1 MARTPSNMVDLGS
14 IAPKFN
20 LINTVDDKFISSDDC
35 FSKKGTLIMFICNHC
50 PFVIH
55 VIDEI
60 IKISNQYTNE
70 IDFIAISSNDVIN
83 YPDDAPELMKKL
95 AIDKSFNFPY
105 LYDENQDVAKAYDA
119 ACTPDFFLY
128 NDEKKLIY
136 RGQLDDSRPGNEK
149 SVDGKDL
156 RNALD
161 CLIKNV
167 KNNKMT
173 ELKVHGLFIA
183 IGHDPATSLFK
194 DQLKM
199 DKEGYLIT
207 KPDSTET
214 NIPGVFAAGDV
225 KDKIFRQAVTAAGMG
240 CMSALEAEKFLSK
253 TN

>member
-20 LINTVDDKFISSDDC
+20 LINTVDDKFISSNDC

-60 IKISNQYTNE
+60 VKISNQYTNE
-70 IDFIAISSNDVIN
+70 IDFVAISSNDVVN
-83 YPDDAPELMKKL
+83 YPDDSPELMKKL

-105 LYDENQDVAKAYDA
+105 LYDENQDIAKAYDA

-167 KNNKMT
+167 KNNFPQKPS
-173 ELKVHGLFIA
+173 
-183 IGHDPATSLFK
+183 IGC
-194 DQLKM
+194 
-199 DKEGYLIT
+199 
-207 KPDSTET
+207 
-214 NIPGVFAAGDV
+214 NI
-225 KDKIFRQAVTAAGMG
+225 KWK
-240 CMSALEAEKFLSK
+240 
-253 TN
+253 

>member
-14 IAPKFN
+14 IAPNFN

-60 IKISNQYTNE
+60 VKISNQYTNE
-70 IDFIAISSNDVIN
+70 IDFVAISSNDVVN
-83 YPDDAPELMKKL
+83 YPDDSPELMKKL

-105 LYDENQDVAKAYDA
+105 LYDENQDIAKAYDA

-167 KNNKMT
+167 KNNFPQKPS
-173 ELKVHGLFIA
+173 
-183 IGHDPATSLFK
+183 IGC
-194 DQLKM
+194 
-199 DKEGYLIT
+199 
-207 KPDSTET
+207 
-214 NIPGVFAAGDV
+214 NI
-225 KDKIFRQAVTAAGMG
+225 KWK
-240 CMSALEAEKFLSK
+240 
-253 TN
+253 

>member
-1 MARTPSNMVDLGS
+1 MARTPSNMVELGS
-14 IAPKFN
+14 IAPNFN
-20 LINTVDDKFISSDDC
+20 LINTVDDKLISSDNC

-70 IDFIAISSNDVIN
+70 IDFVAISSNDVKN
-83 YPDDAPELMKKL
+83 YPDDGPELMKKL

-167 KNNKMT
+167 KNNFPQKPS
-173 ELKVHGLFIA
+173 
-183 IGHDPATSLFK
+183 IGC
-194 DQLKM
+194 
-199 DKEGYLIT
+199 
-207 KPDSTET
+207 
-214 NIPGVFAAGDV
+214 NI
-225 KDKIFRQAVTAAGMG
+225 KWK
-240 CMSALEAEKFLSK
+240 
-253 TN
+253 

>member
-20 LINTVDDKFISSDDC
+20 LINIVDDKFISSNDC

-60 IKISNQYTNE
+60 VKISNQYTNE
-70 IDFIAISSNDVIN
+70 IDFVAISSNDVVN
-83 YPDDAPELMKKL
+83 YPDDSPELMKKL

-105 LYDENQDVAKAYDA
+105 LYDEKQDIAKAYNA

-128 NDEKKLIY
+128 NDKKKLIY

-161 CLIKNV
+161 CLIKNI
-167 KNNKMT
+167 KNNFPQKPS
-173 ELKVHGLFIA
+173 
-183 IGHDPATSLFK
+183 IGC
-194 DQLKM
+194 
-199 DKEGYLIT
+199 
-207 KPDSTET
+207 
-214 NIPGVFAAGDV
+214 NI
-225 KDKIFRQAVTAAGMG
+225 KWK
-240 CMSALEAEKFLSK
+240 
-253 TN
+253 

>member
-14 IAPKFN
+14 IAPNFN

-70 IDFIAISSNDVIN
+70 IDFVAISSNDVIN
-83 YPDDAPELMKKL
+83 YPDDAPEFMKKL

-105 LYDENQDVAKAYDA
+105 LYDENQYVAKAYGA

-167 KNNKMT
+167 KNN
-173 ELKVHGLFIA
+173 FPQRPS
-183 IGHDPATSLFK
+183 IGC
-194 DQLKM
+194 
-199 DKEGYLIT
+199 
-207 KPDSTET
+207 
-214 NIPGVFAAGDV
+214 NI
-225 KDKIFRQAVTAAGMG
+225 KWK
-240 CMSALEAEKFLSK
+240 
-253 TN
+253 

>member
-1 MARTPSNMVDLGS
+1 MARTPSNMIDLGS
-14 IAPKFN
+14 IAPNFN

-70 IDFIAISSNDVIN
+70 IDFVAISSNDVVN
-83 YPDDAPELMKKL
+83 YPDDSPELMKKL

-167 KNNKMT
+167 KNNFPQKPS
-173 ELKVHGLFIA
+173 
-183 IGHDPATSLFK
+183 IGC
-194 DQLKM
+194 
-199 DKEGYLIT
+199 
-207 KPDSTET
+207 
-214 NIPGVFAAGDV
+214 NI
-225 KDKIFRQAVTAAGMG
+225 KWK
-240 CMSALEAEKFLSK
+240 
-253 TN
+253 

>member
-14 IAPKFN
+14 IAPNFN
-20 LINTVDDKFISSDDC
+20 LINTVDDKFFSSDDC

-60 IKISNQYTNE
+60 IKISNHYTNE
-70 IDFIAISSNDVIN
+70 IDFVAISSNDVIN
-83 YPDDAPELMKKL
+83 YPDDNPELMKKL

-167 KNNKMT
+167 KNNFPQKPS
-173 ELKVHGLFIA
+173 
-183 IGHDPATSLFK
+183 IGC
-194 DQLKM
+194 
-199 DKEGYLIT
+199 
-207 KPDSTET
+207 
-214 NIPGVFAAGDV
+214 NI
-225 KDKIFRQAVTAAGMG
+225 KWK
-240 CMSALEAEKFLSK
+240 
-253 TN
+253 